1 MFQDTDLFRKA
12 PVHQTPPILS
22 ESCLGGQLS
31 QKLAEDLCCS
41 LVIPAKH
48 QLNLNGMA
56 LSNWII
62 LAFSSSRGLPQSS
75 WWKGWKIKAQ
85 QTIEDPILGYVD
97 RTIVHQWRPL
107 KVTNQTSCTTVPRDQ
122 DTTPPPCDQ
131 EEGKKSYLSVGC
143 GLCLYLT
150 QTLSPKG
157 PFFVVSQKPMPFA
170 QLTNEVSPSTGYR
183 SWLSWPASEVIRSS

>member
-75 WWKGWKIKAQ
+75 
-85 QTIEDPILGYVD
+85 
-97 RTIVHQWRPL
+97 
-107 KVTNQTSCTTVPRDQ
+107 
-122 DTTPPPCDQ
+122 
-131 EEGKKSYLSVGC
+131 
-143 GLCLYLT
+143 
-150 QTLSPKG
+150 
-157 PFFVVSQKPMPFA
+157 
-170 QLTNEVSPSTGYR
+170 
-183 SWLSWPASEVIRSS
+183 